1 MDVLEVLRRQ
11 PSLNLFPI
19 ENRLSP
25 RAREA
30 LSSDANNRYPYVE
43 GPVSHYGDV
52 MGLDKVYDYCVE
64 LAKEF
69 YGARYGCVHFLSGLH
84 TMYTA
89 ITALVPPRSRVMVL
103 HPEDGGHYATITVC
117 EGLGHSISRL
127 PFDRKNLLIDYDKL
141 AAELEENPVDAI
153 YLDASSMLRLP
164 DARLLRQAAPDVLM
178 CLDASHLLGLLPA
191 APQTLV
197 LDGGFDTISG
207 STHKTLPGPQ
217 KGLLVTNDET
227 LAQKVMERVP
237 FTASS
242 SHAGSVGALAVTL
255 EELLPCRVEHAEQIV
270 SNAQELA
277 AQLAGR
283 GFSVAGEEFGWTQ
296 THQVWAYIPEEQG
309 PHGWGRLLTEAN
321 IRSTTVPLPSSD
333 GLPALRLGTQELT
346 RSGMKEADM
355 AEVAEILERILL
367 RGEAPERVAGQVR
380 DLALRF
386 PGVAYIGSP
395 QGMSAD

>member
-1 MDVLEVLRRQ
+1 MDVLEVLRRR

-52 MGLDKVYDYCVE
+52 MGLDEVYTYCVD

-84 TMYTA
+84 TMHTV
-89 ITALVPPRSRVMVL
+89 ITALAPSGSRVMVL
-103 HPEDGGHYATITVC
+103 HPEDGGHYATITIC
-117 EGLGHSISRL
+117 EGLGHSVSRL
-127 PFDRKNLLIDYDKL
+127 PFDRKTLLIDYEEL
-141 AAELEENPVDAI
+141 AVRLAENPVDVI

-164 DARLLRQAAPDVLM
+164 DARLLRQAAPDTLI
-178 CLDASHLLGLLPA
+178 CLDASHLMGILPA
-191 APQTLV
+191 APRTLV

-217 KGLLVTNDET
+217 KGLLVTNDEA
-227 LAQKVMERVP
+227 LAQKVVDRVP

-242 SHAGSVGALAVTL
+242 SHAGNVGALAVTL

-270 SNAQELA
+270 SNARALA
-277 AQLAGR
+277 SQLALR
-283 GFSVAGEEFGWTQ
+283 GFGVAGEEFGWTE
-296 THQVWAYIPEEQG
+296 THQVWVDIPEEQG
-309 PHGWGRLLTEAN
+309 PHGWGRVLTRAN
-321 IRSTTVPLPSSD
+321 VRSTTVPLPSSD

-346 RSGMKEADM
+346 RSGMKEAHM
-355 AEVAEILERILL
+355 AEVADILERLLL
-367 RGEAPERVAGQVR
+367 RGEAPERVAGTVR

-386 PGVAYIGSP
+386 PGVAYIGSAE
-395 QGMSAD
+395 GTSAD